1 MASYNTNTQ
10 DTNSFTDRF
19 KTSFQNA
26 ATSAQNAATSAQN
39 AYNQI
44 QPYISQIQ
52 QFSFIISNPNMSDKD
67 KSNAIIDFIMT
78 NTVTQATQM
87 ADQTC
92 STSGNPLVKF
102 ICNLNTYKI
111 QICSVVDNLAN
122 TYTQVKTV
130 FDFVTTNPAF
140 VQQLKFKLNSNDLQ
154 NISSEQGIS
163 QGQGATLRQNTCV
176 KQIDDMIAKLLNT
189 RQLLINGG
197 TKKKYSIKSRKVTKG
212 RKSRKG
218 KKSRKVTKGRK
229 SRK

>member
-1 MASYNTNTQ
+1 MTSYISNLQ
-10 DTNSFTDRF
+10 NSAT
-19 KTSFQNA
+19 KAITSV
-26 ATSAQNAATSAQN
+26 QN

-67 KSNAIIDFIMT
+67 KSNSIINFIMT

-92 STSGNPLVKF
+92 STSENPLVKF

-140 VQQLKFKLNSNDLQ
+140 IQQLKSKLNSNDLQ

-163 QGQGATLRQNTCV
+163 QGQGQGQGQGTCV

-197 TKKKYSIKSRKVTKG
+197 SKKKYSIKSRKVTKG
-212 RKSRKG
+212 RKVRKG
-218 KKSRKVTKGRK
+218 RKVTKGRK
-229 SRK
+229 